1 MRLNRY
7 LALCGLGSRRACEA
21 LISSGQV
28 RVNGRPITSLAT
40 TIEDGDHVTVDGRE
54 VSAARHITLV
64 LYKPPKV
71 LSTKSDPQGRL
82 TLYDLLPPHYRHLH
96 YVGRLDNDSEGLIVM
111 TNDGNLTQKLTHPSH
126 KVDKEYIVTTDRPF
140 RREMIEKLLVGIP
153 LEEGLARA
161 VAVHTISPRRHVVVL
176 QQGLNR
182 QIRRMFDSL
191 GFSVERLIR
200 SRIGSL
206 TIENLKPGKWRV
218 LRPDEI
224 TRLGQE
230 AGRQPR
236 SKPTRRQSRANPDD
250 PPTKA
255 Q

>member
-1 MRLNRY
+1 MTEHRSPLYFALRRFADNKAAVVSSLILSVIVLMALFAPLITPTGYADQAY
-7 LALCGLGSRRACEA
+7 LTNALAFPSAEHWMGVDDLGRDFFTRIVHGARVSLSIGFAAA
-21 LISSGQV
+21 LFSV
-28 RVNGRPITSLAT
+28 
-40 TIEDGDHVTVDGRE
+40 
-54 VSAARHITLV
+54 
-64 LYKPPKV
+64 
-71 LSTKSDPQGRL
+71 
-82 TLYDLLPPHYRHLH
+82 
-96 YVGRLDNDSEGLIVM
+96 
-111 TNDGNLTQKLTHPSH
+111 
-126 KVDKEYIVTTDRPF
+126 
-140 RREMIEKLLVGIP
+140 LVGIP

-236 SKPTRRQSRANPDD
+236 SKPTRRPSRANPDD
-250 PPTKA
+250 PPTKVH
-255 Q
+255 